1 MTSWSI
7 DSGDT
12 FNTVETVSV
21 AGSVSNVKQPP
32 ASVSDARVAA
42 GAATKKEPKK
52 QISVTPNKEQDAISP
67 DVRRRSD
74 KRTPPPSPP
83 PGLPQCYQIE
93 HSTEINS
100 EDRAFFGIS
109 APRGRCDRSHRTV
122 RFRFG
127 VVNNNS
133 NGDDSKGASRPPS
146 RSVGEDEEH
155 ELVLSWSVR
164 TGKRIISY
172 DRIILYSITL
182 KGFGVCDHTV
192 LTPDGKFSLRM
203 LSCSE
208 PPLGAAP
215 NFETSEL
222 LINGLSYFDLPRIG
236 RAGALE
242 MGPSLRD
249 RGGSIGIKRGRKVVY
264 TVGEALCPDAI
275 ERSRQEA
282 RFEDDA

>member
-21 AGSVSNVKQPP
+21 AGSAGNMKQPLAP
-32 ASVSDARVAA
+32 VSAAPVAA
-42 GAATKKEPKK
+42 ADSTKQVSVRPAT
-52 QISVTPNKEQDAISP
+52 EQNANTP
-67 DVRRRSD
+67 DVRRRND

-83 PGLPQCYQIE
+83 PGPPQCYKIE

-109 APRGRCDRSHRTV
+109 APRGRSDRSHRTV
-122 RFRFG
+122 RFCFG
-127 VVNNNS
+127 VVNNNCSES
-133 NGDDSKGASRPPS
+133 NSGDTKTGSRPPS

-203 LSCSE
+203 LSCTE
-208 PPLGAAP
+208 PPLGASP

-222 LINGLSYFDLPRIG
+222 LINGVSYFDLPRMG
-236 RAGALE
+236 RTGALE

-249 RGGSIGIKRGRKVVY
+249 SGGSVANKRGKRVVY

-275 ERSRQEA
+275 ERSRQETG
-282 RFEDDA
+282 FEDEA

>member
-12 FNTVETVSV
+12 LNTVETMSV
-21 AGSVSNVKQPP
+21 GGRGGNSKQPP
-32 ASVSDARVAA
+32 VAPATATPEVSRTPLHQQA
-42 GAATKKEPKK
+42 EPKVNDTE
-52 QISVTPNKEQDAISP
+52 IEA
-67 DVRRRSD
+67 RRRND
-74 KRTPPPSPP
+74 VRTPPPSPP
-83 PGLPQCYQIE
+83 STGTLPRHYQIE
-93 HSTEINS
+93 RSTEINA

-109 APRGRCDRSHRTV
+109 APRGRSDRSHRTL

-127 VVNNNS
+127 VVNNKSMS
-133 NGDDSKGASRPPS
+133 NHSGTKAG

-172 DRIILYSITL
+172 DRIMLYSITL
-182 KGFGVCDHTV
+182 KGAGVVDHTV

-203 LSCSE
+203 LSCTE

-222 LINGLSYFDLPRIG
+222 LINGVSYFDLPRMG
-236 RAGALE
+236 RDGALKIA
-242 MGPSLRD
+242 PSLREL
-249 RGGSIGIKRGRKVVY
+249 GGSVGTKSKRKIIY

-282 RFEDDA
+282 GFEDEGV

>member
-21 AGSVSNVKQPP
+21 GGGASTKQPTP
-32 ASVSDARVAA
+32 VTAPVAA
-42 GAATKKEPKK
+42 VAETTKEHDV
-52 QISVTPNKEQDAISP
+52 SVTPSVTEQTS
-67 DVRRRSD
+67 
-74 KRTPPPSPP
+74 PSPP
-83 PGLPQCYQIE
+83 PGLPQYYQIE
-93 HSTEINS
+93 SSTEINS

-109 APRGRCDRSHRTV
+109 APRGRSDRSHRTV

-127 VVNNNS
+127 VVKNNS
-133 NGDDSKGASRPPS
+133 NHSNSEDTKTGSRPPS

-155 ELVLSWSVR
+155 EVVLSWSVR
-164 TGKRIISY
+164 SGKRIISY
-172 DRIILYSITL
+172 DRIMLYSITM

-192 LTPDGKFSLRM
+192 LTPDGKFSLRI
-203 LSCSE
+203 LSCTE

-222 LINGLSYFDLPRIG
+222 LINGVSYFDFPRMG
-236 RAGALE
+236 RTGALE
-242 MGPSLRD
+242 MAPSLR
-249 RGGSIGIKRGRKVVY
+249 GASIGKRGRKVIY

-282 RFEDDA
+282 GFEDEEA

>member
-21 AGSVSNVKQPP
+21 GGGASTTKQPAP
-32 ASVSDARVAA
+32 VAA
-42 GAATKKEPKK
+42 AAATTKEHYD
-52 QISVTPNKEQDAISP
+52 SVTPSVTEQTS
-67 DVRRRSD
+67 
-74 KRTPPPSPP
+74 PSPP
-83 PGLPQCYQIE
+83 PGLPQYYQIE
-93 HSTEINS
+93 SSTEINS

-109 APRGRCDRSHRTV
+109 APRGRSDRSHRTV

-127 VVNNNS
+127 VVKNNS
-133 NGDDSKGASRPPS
+133 NHSNSGDTKTGSRPPS

-155 ELVLSWSVR
+155 EVVLSWSVR
-164 TGKRIISY
+164 SGKRIISY
-172 DRIILYSITL
+172 DRIMLYSITM

-192 LTPDGKFSLRM
+192 LTPDGKFSLRI
-203 LSCSE
+203 LSCTE

-222 LINGLSYFDLPRIG
+222 LINGVSYFDFPRMG
-236 RAGALE
+236 RTGALE
-242 MGPSLRD
+242 MAPSLR
-249 RGGSIGIKRGRKVVY
+249 GASIGKRGRKVIY

-282 RFEDDA
+282 GFEDEEA